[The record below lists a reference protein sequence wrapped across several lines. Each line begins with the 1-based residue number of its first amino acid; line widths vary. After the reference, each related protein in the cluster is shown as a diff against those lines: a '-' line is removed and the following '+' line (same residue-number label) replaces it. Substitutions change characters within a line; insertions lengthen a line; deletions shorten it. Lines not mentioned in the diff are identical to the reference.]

1 MLDPAA
7 LKDIRPF
14 VATPSY
20 TGTLTSDYVRS
31 LLGLVNLAWRHGFA
45 MQTRFLDG
53 DSLIPRARN
62 RLVAEFM
69 ADERWTHLFWIDADI
84 GFEPEAALRLL
95 LAGRPVVAGVYP
107 HKSDGWP
114 REGLAQALPAGS
126 TREDFEARHAVFPVN
141 LKAPRVDADGFAEV
155 LDAPTGFMLI
165 ERGVF
170 TRLAQAMPELRYTP
184 DHMDDAAAAAQAH
197 YRFFDVWAEPGNG
210 RYLSEDFAFCR
221 RWQSV
226 GGQVFVDTR
235 SRLTHTGT
243 RTYRGDFARSLVA
256 SAGPSVGPSTGS
268 ATEAVAGPSTG
279 SP

>member
-1 MLDPAA
+1 MLDLSA

-14 VATPSY
+14 IATPSY
-20 TGTLTSDYVRS
+20 TGQLTSDYVLS

-69 ADERWTHLFWIDADI
+69 ADTRWTHLFWIDADI
-84 GFEPEAALRLL
+84 GFEPDAALRLL
-95 LAGRPVVAGVYP
+95 LAGRDVVAGVYP

-141 LKAPRVDADGFAEV
+141 LADPEVARRADADGFAEV

-165 ERGVF
+165 ARSVF
-170 TRLAQAMPELRYTP
+170 TQLAQAMPELRYTP
-184 DHMDDAAAAAQAH
+184 DRMDDATAAALPH
-197 YRFFDVWAEPGNG
+197 HRFFDVWAEPGNG

-221 RWQSV
+221 RWQSL

-235 SRLTHTGT
+235 SCLTHTGT
-243 RTYRGDFARSLVA
+243 RTYRGDFLRSLAA
-256 SAGPSVGPSTGS
+256 SAGPPS
-268 ATEAVAGPSTG
+268 
-279 SP
+279 

>member
-1 MLDPAA
+1 MLSIDA

-14 VATPSY
+14 IATPSY
-20 TGTLTSDYVRS
+20 SGAMTSDYVRS
-31 LLGLVNLAWRHGFA
+31 LLGLVNLAWRHGFP

-69 ADERWTHLFWIDADI
+69 ADSRWTHLFWIDADI

-95 LAGRPVVAGVYP
+95 LAGRAVVAGAYP
-107 HKSDGWP
+107 HKNDGWP
-114 REGLAQALPAGS
+114 RAGLAQPLPAGS

-141 LKAPRVDADGFAEV
+141 LTGPEVAGRVDADGFVEV

-165 ERGVF
+165 ERAVF
-170 TRLAQAMPELRYTP
+170 ERLAQALPELRYTP
-184 DHMDDAAAAAQAH
+184 DRMEDEAAAAWPH
-197 YRFFDVWAEPGNG
+197 HRFFDVWAEPGNG

-221 RWQSV
+221 RWQSI

-243 RTYRGDFARSLVA
+243 RVYRGDYARSLAA
-256 SAGPSVGPSTGS
+256 SAGPS
-268 ATEAVAGPSTG
+268 A
-279 SP
+279 